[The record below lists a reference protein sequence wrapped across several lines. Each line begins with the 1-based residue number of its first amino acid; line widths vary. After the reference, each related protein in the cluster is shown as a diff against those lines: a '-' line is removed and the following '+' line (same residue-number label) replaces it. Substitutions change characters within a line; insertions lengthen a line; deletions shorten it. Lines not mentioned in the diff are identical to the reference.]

1 MPLVLL
7 DRDGVI
13 VANRRVTLRTPAD
26 LEYLPGAIDAIGR
39 LLRAGVEVA
48 LCTNQPEV
56 ARGALSHA
64 DLLGVHHALQAR
76 LSVTGAPP
84 IDILSCTCRGKS
96 PRLKPAGG
104 MLREAL
110 QRHAADPA
118 ATPFVGDQLDDL
130 RAAFHAGCRR
140 VLVRTGLGRQTE
152 RGPLPSYLAPI
163 EVHDDL
169 ASFVDHWLSR
179 NLPTEPSFT

>member
-13 VANRRVTLRTPAD
+13 VANRRITLRTPAD
-26 LEYLPGAIDAIGR
+26 LEYLPGAVEAIGR
-39 LLRAGVEVA
+39 LVRAGVQVA
-48 LCTNQPEV
+48 MCTNQPEV
-56 ARGALSHA
+56 ARRVLSHTA
-64 DLLGVHHALQAR
+64 LLELHHALQAR
-76 LSVTGAPP
+76 LSVPGAPP
-84 IDILSCTCRGKS
+84 IDIHSCTCRGKS

-110 QRHAADPA
+110 ERHGADPA

-152 RGPLPSYLAPI
+152 RSPIPSYLAPI

-169 ASFVDHWLSR
+169 AAFVDHWLSR
-179 NLPTEPSFT
+179 NLRSKASFT